1 MIGERF
7 LTLCFFIKLLVK
19 LLEFGRTYENKTFY
33 VCFVFLKEENNLDN
47 FEIFFKFFR
56 NVLEKTEYFN
66 TESLSYSI
74 NIEPDIM
81 QNY

>member
-1 MIGERF
+1 M
-7 LTLCFFIKLLVK
+7 LVK
-19 LLEFGRTYENKTFY
+19 LLEFDRIHENKTFY
-33 VCFVFLKEENNLDN
+33 VFFVFFKEENNFKK
-47 FEIFFKFFR
+47 FEIFLKFFR

-66 TESLSYSI
+66 TESLSYSV